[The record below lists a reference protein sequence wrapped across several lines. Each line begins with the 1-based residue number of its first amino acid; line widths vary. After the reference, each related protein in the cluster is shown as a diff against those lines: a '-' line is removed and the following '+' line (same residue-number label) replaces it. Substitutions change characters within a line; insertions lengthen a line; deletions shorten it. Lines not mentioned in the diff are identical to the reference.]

1 MTAPLKS
8 DRSVRRMMAVS
19 HLNPS
24 GSPKVLMFDGSTK
37 GTPKRVG
44 PAASPTCAAGG
55 KGLYCQRP
63 KPRDVSPGLQSQRA
77 DLLFLSPNLEKVSDT
92 RKI

>member
-1 MTAPLKS
+1 MAVPLIS
-8 DRSVRRMMAVS
+8 DRSVRKMIAVS

-37 GTPKRVG
+37 GTPKRAG
-44 PAASPTCAAGG
+44 PAASPTCAHVS

-63 KPRDVSPGLQSQRA
+63 KPRDVSMGLQSQLA
-77 DLLFLSPNLEKVSDT
+77 FTLFIPEFRKVLDN
-92 RKI
+92 